1 MLNKT
6 LQNAY
11 QNPMNSG
18 TALDAWINQ
27 PPAHMPKPAQNMLTI
42 TPLAD
47 GRFFLTGYLNGKQVR
62 IKRPNLPEL
71 EQLKSKMELEATNAA
86 LLEASKPVAQYTR
99 LTSEQLQEAEAL
111 FLEFGSCPRPIAE
124 YARAGLANL
133 GVAELTL
140 CTDALTN
147 WLNWQRDEQKLDE
160 ATTIANNRQY
170 LTKFF
175 DEAKV
180 KYVSDITNAA
190 IENFC
195 SLAAIGKGASMFSK
209 LTRASRIRAFLNYC
223 VAKKILAKTPFE
235 MDVSQTLKLAK
246 KNKSKTLIFNPG
258 ECRALLGAAIET
270 DPRFIPFVLLS
281 TWCFMRRSEVLRC
294 TPEQVKLDRKVPFV
308 EPESN
313 KVGTASYRTANIP
326 ANILPLL
333 RECIETG
340 LWAKGTT
347 PFFSDVLFDQLREKA
362 NLLTLGEPNAKGAR
376 TIVSSKWQPNILRHT
391 GISMLY
397 QKFSDLADQGKFT
410 EESVIAAVTR
420 QAGNSEDVAFEH
432 YINIP
437 DAAQAAEFY
446 EIKGKLKKVIAQRE
460 ERHVA

>member
-1 MLNKT
+1 
-6 LQNAY
+6 
-11 QNPMNSG
+11 
-18 TALDAWINQ
+18 
-27 PPAHMPKPAQNMLTI
+27 MPKPAQNSLQI
-42 TPLAD
+42 VPLGD
-47 GRFFLTGYLNGKQVR
+47 GFFLKGCIGGKQYRLKNPDLSVLET
-62 IKRPNLPEL
+62 KKKEL
-71 EQLKSKMELEATNAA
+71 EDAQARAEI
-86 LLEASKPVAQYTR
+86 LEASKPVAQHTR
-99 LTSEQLQEAEAL
+99 LTLEQIKEAEAL
-111 FLEFGSCPRPIAE
+111 FLEFGNLPRPMAE
-124 YARAGLANL
+124 YLRAGLASL

-175 DEAKV
+175 EASKV
-180 KYVSDITNAA
+180 KFVSDITNAA

-195 SLAAIGKGASMFSK
+195 SLSSIGKGASMYSK

-223 VAKKILAKTPFE
+223 VAKKILAKSPFE

-246 KNKSKTLIFNPG
+246 KHKSKTLIFNPA
-258 ECRALLGAAIET
+258 ECGALLSAAIET
-270 DPRFIPFVLLS
+270 DPRFVPFILLS

-294 TPEQVKLDRKVPFV
+294 TPQQVKLDRKVPFV

-326 ANILPLL
+326 ANILTLL
-333 RECIETG
+333 RSCIETG
-340 LWAKGTT
+340 LWAKGST

-362 NLLTLGEPNAKGAR
+362 NLLTLSEPNAKGAR
-376 TIVSSKWQPNILRHT
+376 RVVTSKWQPNILRHT

-397 QKFSDLADQGKFT
+397 QRFSDLADQGKFT

-432 YINIP
+432 YINIA

-446 EIKGKLKKVIAQRE
+446 QITGRLKKVIAQRE
-460 ERHVA
+460 EQAVA